1 MQLWSREHAITMLP
15 TLAVM
20 LVIAWLLRMT
30 IGKKDI
36 KIRMIPF
43 QMIACILFAIE
54 VGKQVLSFSGG
65 YDLYNLPFHFCSM
78 FIFMLPAMAFY
89 RGKHMAR
96 VRAITAAI
104 SGAMSLLLFIYPCL
118 IYSAS
123 DVTNYFTSYM
133 AFHTVTFHN
142 LVVFAF
148 VLILALDLHTPEPTG
163 EQKTIIWFV
172 VCFCTVSATMAQVL
186 KTNFNNFYTCNI
198 APLETV
204 RQMVQN
210 AVGAVPAQ
218 ALYILIVTVLDIL
231 FVWGSYWMYRVL
243 QKMLTKEQQKNP
255 CL

>member
-1 MQLWSREHAITMLP
+1 MQLWSREHAVTMLP

-20 LVIAWLLRMT
+20 LLIAGVLRVA
-30 IGKKDI
+30 IGRRDM

-43 QMIACILFAIE
+43 QVIACILFTIE
-54 VGKQVLSFSGG
+54 VGKQALSLSRG

-78 FIFMLPAMAFY
+78 FIFMLPIMAFY
-89 RGKHMAR
+89 KGKYMCR

-123 DVTNYFTSYM
+123 DITNYFTSYM

-148 VLILALDLHTPEPTG
+148 VLILALDLHTPTATG
-163 EQKTIIWFV
+163 EQKTVIWFV
-172 VCFCTVSATMAQVL
+172 VCFCIVSATMAQVL

-204 RQMVQN
+204 RQAVQN

-218 ALYILIVTVLDIL
+218 VLYILIVTVLDIL
-231 FVWGSYWMYRVL
+231 FVWGSYWLYRLL
-243 QKMLTKEQQKNP
+243 QKLINKDKSKNP
-255 CL
+255 CR